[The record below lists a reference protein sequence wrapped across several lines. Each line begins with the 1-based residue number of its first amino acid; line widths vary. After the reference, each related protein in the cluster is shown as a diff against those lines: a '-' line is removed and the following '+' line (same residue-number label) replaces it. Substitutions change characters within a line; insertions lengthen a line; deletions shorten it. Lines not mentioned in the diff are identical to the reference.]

1 MLTKHT
7 RKMHTLYVEQLRTLL
22 DELQQ
27 ANTVIN
33 NKLLQLEKEKIKA
46 GSKLIKIYL
55 NISDMM
61 FRYLR

>member
-1 MLTKHT
+1 
-7 RKMHTLYVEQLRTLL
+7 MHTLYVEQLRTLL